1 MLSDREKHILNLSD
15 YSLSDTETFVLG
27 NGLDFCLPPRSV
39 NREEVF
45 AEFEILYAQLAR
57 HKPVSSV

>member
-1 MLSDREKHILNLSD
+1 MTRRNILNLTD
-15 YSLSDTETFVLG
+15 YSISDTEKFVLS
-27 NGLDFCLPPRSV
+27 NGLDFCLPPKSV

-57 HKPVSSV
+57 H